1 MVQQMT
7 NPYDI
12 IESILSDG
20 GFSNE
25 LFSVKFD
32 KLINL
37 KVAKTEDGDYLLSF
51 LDSKP
56 TITVRKYITLSL
68 KVSNILL
75 KKNGGVFQ
83 IDYFPDIPFRYNW
96 LFGNEESSQESSE

>member
-1 MVQQMT
+1 MVQQM

-12 IESILSDG
+12 IKSIFSND

-32 KLINL
+32 NLIDI
-37 KVAKTEDGDYLLSF
+37 KIEKTKNGDYQISF

-56 TITVRKYITLSL
+56 TMTVKKYLTLSL
-68 KVSNILL
+68 KVSGILL
-75 KKNGGVFQ
+75 KPNSGVFQ